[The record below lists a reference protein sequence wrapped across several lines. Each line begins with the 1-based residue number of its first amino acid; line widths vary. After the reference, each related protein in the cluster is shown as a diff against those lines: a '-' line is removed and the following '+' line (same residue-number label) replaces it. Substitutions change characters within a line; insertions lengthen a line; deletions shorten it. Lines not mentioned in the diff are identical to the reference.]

1 MKQYSHDYSLVSK
14 AESLLHDVWQA
25 LATDNKDDAQ
35 KMVENARSLLQ
46 QYTSQDNMVEDN
58 DCYGW
63 VKASDTFNDE
73 QLDFIRD
80 LFGEQLTNCP
90 TSTTAA
96 EELDIINVCQRNLD
110 CPDFESVAQ
119 FLDNKSGKW
128 TEIEP

>member
-14 AESLLHDVWQA
+14 AENLLHDVWQA